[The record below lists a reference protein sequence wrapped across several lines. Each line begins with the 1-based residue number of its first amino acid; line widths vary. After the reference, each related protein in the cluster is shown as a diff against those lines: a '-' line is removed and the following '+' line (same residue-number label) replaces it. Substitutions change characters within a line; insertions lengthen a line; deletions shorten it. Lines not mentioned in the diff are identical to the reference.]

1 MAEQLS
7 IEEKFKIVANHLLKS
22 ISSMISDANDAKLTK
37 IVSNQVDTMIDLLN
51 KQPAD
56 TLIEG
61 FLAKNKLWD
70 LKALK
75 NKDMDFL
82 LEKVPLMFAGIPLI
96 DTEILIEPIKIYQNQ
111 PKVSKKA
118 PVISKQEIDIVWD
131 DITKLVKA
139 SCIYNSEHG
148 HKYVLTVYNA
158 EWNIAGPSKK
168 K

>member
-7 IEEKFKIVANHLLKS
+7 IEEKFKRVADHLLKS

-37 IVSNQVDTMIDLLN
+37 TLSNQVDTMIDLLN

-111 PKVSKKA
+111 AKLLKGKK
-118 PVISKQEIDIVWD
+118 PIISKEEIDIV
-131 DITKLVKA
+131 
-139 SCIYNSEHG
+139 
-148 HKYVLTVYNA
+148 
-158 EWNIAGPSKK
+158 
-168 K
+168 